1 MCVTT
6 QIRVAVIRCH
16 ARVMSVQARH
26 QHRSIGSANRRVRN
40 SSLQLHSFTGQSIE
54 IRRHQI
60 LVAIRTTD
68 SRGTLLIGEYKQ
80 NVGFVR
86 CHPLPLSQFMGV
98 DGSPRFPGTL
108 YAAPSL
114 HLQQASDSLSVMAV
128 KSQRVSLCE
137 RVSEYEPFKSADHRR
152 SNATQVSTSGVLKD
166 SGAAKRVLVGAT
178 LISVNLFDGG
188 RGFRDDVADT
198 WSWED
203 PSCKKTGT
211 CCRPSSRRTGVRW
224 PPRRVR

>member
-1 MCVTT
+1 
-6 QIRVAVIRCH
+6 
-16 ARVMSVQARH
+16 
-26 QHRSIGSANRRVRN
+26 
-40 SSLQLHSFTGQSIE
+40 
-54 IRRHQI
+54 
-60 LVAIRTTD
+60 
-68 SRGTLLIGEYKQ
+68 
-80 NVGFVR
+80 
-86 CHPLPLSQFMGV
+86 MGV

-178 LISVNLFDGG
+178 LVVAHVGDPHGVSSSPRDATRASPYTL
-188 RGFRDDVADT
+188 GFCGA
-198 WSWED
+198 
-203 PSCKKTGT
+203 
-211 CCRPSSRRTGVRW
+211 SS
-224 PPRRVR
+224 